1 MKRLISIL
9 IALCLLL
16 CITPLTVSADS
27 QVYEGTGSATMSYR
41 EYSSYCILIPE
52 FIDAEAG
59 YYTFQAEYLN
69 ITDYEK
75 VFVTVTNLDENGRL
89 LFTHES
95 GNYTLKK
102 NLEVYGTADGG
113 GLPDGMPQNCV
124 GYFSGEDT
132 TSKVMFGV
140 GFDNYECE
148 RARAGLYSA
157 TVEFAV
163 NLGT

>member
-1 MKRLISIL
+1 MRRLISIL

-16 CITPLTVSADS
+16 CMTPMTVSADS

-41 EYSSYCILIPE
+41 E
-52 FIDAEAG
+52 
-59 YYTFQAEYLN
+59 
-69 ITDYEK
+69 
-75 VFVTVTNLDENGRL
+75 
-89 LFTHES
+89 
-95 GNYTLKK
+95 
-102 NLEVYGTADGG
+102 
-113 GLPDGMPQNCV
+113 
-124 GYFSGEDT
+124 FSGEDT

>member
-1 MKRLISIL
+1 MKRIISIL
-9 IALCLLL
+9 IAICLLVSL
-16 CITPLTVSADS
+16 TTITASAET
-27 QVYEGTGSATMSYR
+27 QVYEGTGSSTMSYR

-52 FIDAEAG
+52 YIDAEAG
-59 YYTFQAEYLN
+59 YYTFQAEHLN

-75 VFVTVTNLDENGRL
+75 VFVTVTNLDENNLL

-102 NLEVYGTADGG
+102 KLEVYETNYGT
-113 GLPDGMPQNCV
+113 GMPSGMPENCV

>member
-1 MKRLISIL
+1 MKRIVSIL
-9 IALCLLL
+9 IAICLLVSL
-16 CITPLTVSADS
+16 TTITANAET
-27 QVYEGTGSATMSYR
+27 QVYEGTGSSTMTYR

-52 FIDAEAG
+52 YIDAETG

-75 VFVTVTNLDENGRL
+75 VFVTVTNLDENNLL

-95 GNYTLKK
+95 GNYTLKTK
-102 NLEVYGTADGG
+102 LEVYETNYGT
-113 GLPDGMPQNCV
+113 GMPSGMPENCV

-132 TSKVMFGV
+132 VSKVMFGV

>member
-1 MKRLISIL
+1 MKRIVSVLIAICLLISL
-9 IALCLLL
+9 TT
-16 CITPLTVSADS
+16 ITANAET
-27 QVYEGTGSATMSYR
+27 QVYEGTGSSTMTYR

-52 FIDAEAG
+52 YIDAEAG

-75 VFVTVTNLDENGRL
+75 VFVTVTNLDENGLL

-102 NLEVYGTADGG
+102 NLEVYGTNYGA
-113 GLPDGMPQNCV
+113 GLPDGMPQHCV

>member
-16 CITPLTVSADS
+16 CITPMTVSADS
-27 QVYEGTGSATMSYR
+27 QVYERTGSSTMTYR

-52 FIDAEAG
+52 YIDAEAG
-59 YYTFQAEYLN
+59 QYTFQAEYLN

-75 VFVTVTNLDENGRL
+75 VFVTVTNLDENGKL

-102 NLEVYGTADGG
+102 NLEVFDATGSGV
-113 GLPDGMPQNCV
+113 LPNMPENCV

-132 TSKVMFGV
+132 MSKIMFGV

>member
-1 MKRLISIL
+1 MKKLISIL

-16 CITPLTVSADS
+16 CMTPMTVAADS
-27 QVYEGTGSATMSYR
+27 QVYEGTGSSTMTYR

-52 FIDAEAG
+52 TIDAEVG
-59 YYTFQAEYLN
+59 YYTFQADYLN

-75 VFVTVTNLDENGRL
+75 VFVTVTNLDENNRL

-102 NLEVYGTADGG
+102 NLEVYSTDYGS
-113 GLPDGMPQNCV
+113 GLPEGMPENCV

-132 TSKVMFGV
+132 TSQIMFGV
-140 GFDNYECE
+140 GADNYECE

-157 TVEFAV
+157 TVEFSV
-163 NLGT
+163 NLGY